1 MPTLRWSLSALLI
14 LIASG
19 MAQAASLPACV
30 PPIEASNVH
39 VDRVEKNGVLVLD
52 DGRAVRAEGLLL
64 PAGARDRAPGFLAD
78 EALSMLNDFARG
90 RSATLAVRPPKE
102 DRYGRLRAQVF
113 FTHGSD
119 EPWLQIAMLRRGLAR
134 VSIAPDRRE
143 CAAALYDAED
153 AARKKKYGI
162 WAQSAYA
169 VRAPGGLGNDTDT
182 FQIVQGTILT
192 ADVKSGR
199 AYLDFGDD
207 WRKDF
212 SVNIAPEDLKNF
224 RDAGIDPR
232 SYEGKTVRVRGW
244 IERKHGSDA
253 RSNGPEME
261 VAIPEA
267 IEVVPSR

>member
-30 PPIEASNVH
+30 PPIEASNIH

-134 VSIAPDRRE
+134 VSI
-143 CAAALYDAED
+143 
-153 AARKKKYGI
+153 
-162 WAQSAYA
+162 
-169 VRAPGGLGNDTDT
+169 
-182 FQIVQGTILT
+182 
-192 ADVKSGR
+192 
-199 AYLDFGDD
+199 
-207 WRKDF
+207 
-212 SVNIAPEDLKNF
+212 
-224 RDAGIDPR
+224 
-232 SYEGKTVRVRGW
+232 
-244 IERKHGSDA
+244 
-253 RSNGPEME
+253 
-261 VAIPEA
+261 
-267 IEVVPSR
+267 